1 MWFRVYMDEKVYVIQ
16 GNSKEEVMMKLQYIF
31 PYKVIP
37 KKIEV
42 DQVYTE
48 TTLQPVSVFGN
59 QFA

>member
-16 GNSKEEVMMKLQYIF
+16 GNSREEVMMKLQYIF
-31 PYKVIP
+31 PYRVIP

-42 DQVYTE
+42 DRVYTE

-59 QFA
+59 QFS